1 MPSVTDLQQQQQQ
14 QQASSNSHG
23 KSTPPPTQQTTSMDP
38 NNADPLT
45 QAILVLEKKQRNL
58 GKRKEKLESYQK
70 EAKDGKE
77 LNKDQKDA
85 LAKYPEVLGQIDC
98 VKELSEQYKKIQIE
112 SSKNQKRLLKQ
123 TAEEKRLLISE
134 RLREY
139 AQIRYLLDHRP
150 TTLSPEESSLLDE
163 LSSIIIPS
171 DNSSNSITRSVDSV
185 LSIYHGGPSS
195 IIKTRTGKNPHEIRE
210 ILEQL
215 IKNLDLETNS
225 VPPIQQQQQQQEEEE
240 QQQQQQQEQ
249 IKQINETDNIQSSNT
264 NININ
269 EYPLQFDTRNQNIP
283 LEQIIQDSPFFSIDL
298 NNQQIQD
305 NNRDQSPDPNQ
316 YLTTFTVVN
325 SNINDQSSS
334 SSMQNQQQEESTNVV
349 TSNEE
354 QHQSDEQW
362 QHQGGNETTQRTGP
376 FHNGTGNKNYHRP
389 PHNNYSQQ
397 WRGTRGLRY
406 DNPHGSGQRQYNE
419 NNRARNGS
427 NPHYRGNRGGN
438 YRGGNRGYHNNTNGY
453 QKPAQYQ
460 QNNDQRQ
467 QIRSAPP
474 SQQQQEQ

>member
-14 QQASSNSHG
+14 ISSSSPG
-23 KSTPPPTQQTTSMDP
+23 KSTPPPTQQATSMDP
-38 NNADPLT
+38 NNVDPIT

-77 LNKDQKDA
+77 LNKDQNDA
-85 LAKYPEVLGQIDC
+85 LAKYPEVLGQIEC
-98 VKELSEQYKKIQIE
+98 VKELSEQFKKIQTD
-112 SSKNQKRLLKQ
+112 STKNQKRLSRQ
-123 TAEEKRLLISE
+123 AAEEKRLLISE

-139 AQIRYLLDHRP
+139 AQIRYLLDNRP
-150 TTLSPEESSLLDE
+150 TSLKPEESSLLDE

-171 DNSSNSITRSVDSV
+171 DNSSNSINRSVDTF

-195 IIKTRTGKNPHEIRE
+195 TIKNLTGKNPQDVRE

-215 IKNLDLETNS
+215 IKNVHVEKNS
-225 VPPIQQQQQQQEEEE
+225 LSSCVTIQQED
-240 QQQQQQQEQ
+240 EQ
-249 IKQINETDNIQSSNT
+249 IKQINETDDIQLSNK
-264 NININ
+264 NLD
-269 EYPLQFDTRNQNIP
+269 EYPLQFDTRNQNTP
-283 LEQIIQDSPFFSIDL
+283 LEQIMQDSPFLPVDL

-305 NNRDQSPDPNQ
+305 NVRDQSPDPNQ
-316 YLTTFTVVN
+316 YLQTFTVVN
-325 SNINDQSSS
+325 SNITDQSSSS

-349 TSNEE
+349 TSNDE

-362 QHQGGNETTQRTGP
+362 QHQGGNETTQRTGQY
-376 FHNGTGNKNYHRP
+376 HNGTANKNYYRGGS
-389 PHNNYSQQ
+389 HNHTQQ
-397 WRGTRGLRY
+397 WRGGPRGLRY
-406 DNPHGSGQRQYNE
+406 DNTYGSDQRQYNE
-419 NNRARNGS
+419 NTRARHGS

-438 YRGGNRGYHNNTNGY
+438 YRPVNRGYHNYANGH
-453 QKPAQYQ
+453 QKSAEYQ

-474 SQQQQEQ
+474 SQQQ